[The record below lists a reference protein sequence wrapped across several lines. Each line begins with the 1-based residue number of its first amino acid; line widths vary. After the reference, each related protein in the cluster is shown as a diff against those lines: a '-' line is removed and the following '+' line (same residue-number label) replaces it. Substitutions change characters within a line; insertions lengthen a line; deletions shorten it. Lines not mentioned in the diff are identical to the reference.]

1 MVWKYAKTNY
11 TPLYGDRS
19 SNECRVRKHSD
30 VNIEDLSNIKNILQN
45 IIEKGM
51 AYHTFNPTRGRG
63 RQI

>member
-1 MVWKYAKTNY
+1 MVWKYVKTNH
-11 TPLYGDRS
+11 TPLYGDRC
-19 SNECRVRKHSD
+19 SNEWVRKHSD

-51 AYHTFNPTRGRG
+51 ADHTFNPTRGRG